1 MAMNA
6 SDVTHG
12 FSNSYW
18 YNLFI
23 SAILCMKRY
32 VKHEKAAIFQKS
44 EQILN
49 VFRILGARERG
60 KIRKYHGGKW
70 TLTTNSRLHNTW
82 RQR

>member
-1 MAMNA
+1 MQVMLL
-6 SDVTHG
+6 TG
-12 FSNSYW
+12 FLIPTGITFSFLLYSVLNDTL
-18 YNLFI
+18 NMRKQPFF
-23 SAILCMKRY
+23 K
-32 VKHEKAAIFQKS
+32 KS

-49 VFRILGARERG
+49 VFRILGVRERG

>member
-1 MAMNA
+1 MQVMLL
-6 SDVTHG
+6 TG
-12 FSNSYW
+12 FLIPTGITFSFLLYSVLNDTL
-18 YNLFI
+18 NMRKQPFF
-23 SAILCMKRY
+23 K
-32 VKHEKAAIFQKS
+32 KS